1 MKRFL
6 AAVLCLGIGILA
18 PVVLTGCDSA
28 TTETKPT
35 DPPKVDAPKKDDTAK

>member
-18 PVVLTGCDSA
+18 PIVLTGCDSTGDA
-28 TTETKPT
+28 PKT
-35 DPPKVDAPKKDDTAK
+35 DPPKVDTKPKDDAAK